1 MTRDGRNPY
10 GSRGGYVRDSRGYDY
25 NYDGRMMDRRGAD
38 YYPFELRGRVGG
50 RYPEDYEYD
59 MMYGR
64 DMMDRRYDYYPR
76 DGHSMMSEE
85 ELKHWG
91 KRLLDE
97 VNDKDRQY
105 LKMENVIKKAE
116 QLGIRFDE
124 FTPYEY
130 YITVLM
136 MFTDHYKTL
145 GTANY
150 DIYMKLAKDWLCDED
165 AAVQYGKKLT
175 AYYENIVNDR
185 F

>member
-1 MTRDGRNPY
+1 MMRDGRNPY

-25 NYDGRMMDRRGAD
+25 NYDGRMMDRRGYD
-38 YYPFELRGRVGG
+38 YYPFEVRGRVGS
-50 RYPEDYEYD
+50 RYPEDYNYD
-59 MMYGR
+59 S
-64 DMMDRRYDYYPR
+64 DMRYDYYPR
-76 DGHSMMSEE
+76 DGHSTMSEE

-91 KRLLDE
+91 KKLLDE

-105 LKMENVIKKAE
+105 LKMESVIKKAE
-116 QLGIRFDE
+116 QMGIRFDE

-136 MFTDHYKTL
+136 MFTDYSKTL

-150 DIYMKLAKDWLCDED
+150 DIYIKLAKDWLCDED
-165 AAVQYGKKLT
+165 VAAQYGKKLT
-175 AYYENIVNDR
+175 AYYENVVNDR

>member
-1 MTRDGRNPY
+1 MMRDGRNPY

-25 NYDGRMMDRRGAD
+25 NYDGRMMDRRSYD
-38 YYPFELRGRVGG
+38 YYPFEVRGRVGS
-50 RYPEDYEYD
+50 RYPEDYDY
-59 MMYGR
+59 

-91 KRLLDE
+91 KKLLDE

-105 LKMENVIKKAE
+105 LKMESVIKKAE
-116 QLGIRFDE
+116 QMGIRFDE

-136 MFTDHYKTL
+136 MFTDYSKTL

-165 AAVQYGKKLT
+165 VAAQYGKKLT
-175 AYYENIVNDR
+175 AYYENVVNDR